1 MKIKVNILLFFV
13 IICLGACSSMKKVSQ
28 KSDTQLNTYTDGDV
42 SYKNQFRFKSMF
54 FESQRLEALEEF
66 DKAAALMEQCLA
78 IDPLNADA
86 HYEMATLYV
95 SIERIEDALFHAK
108 KSYELNPNNIWVSRL
123 LSQLYQISGNIDG
136 ELSAY
141 KTLIEK
147 DPSNIEYLFLLATA
161 HSKKGSYKKAI
172 QVYNEIESKIG
183 VSEELSVTKEYL
195 YITMGDVDLAA
206 AEIKKLI
213 AAFPNEIRFLGMLAE
228 LYQANNLTEK
238 SIAIYNEILEV
249 DPKNSAANVALA
261 EHYRVNNN
269 HLKAFDYLTFCFDKD
284 VFDLQTVFQILTSYF
299 QMAKEEQKY
308 LDPLLSL
315 LNKTLINHPNEAP
328 FHVLSG
334 DIYFELND
342 PNKAFEA
349 YEKSLRF
356 GITDFL
362 IWNRYLILGI
372 ELKEYDRV
380 YKNGMRAIE
389 LHPIQPTL
397 YLFSGFAASYKKE
410 YETAITLFNKGL
422 NYVVNNKPLK
432 AEFYNYLG
440 DSYHFFGNDKKS
452 DECYEKSLELIPDN
466 VVVLNNYSYYLS
478 LREKDLEKAERMS
491 KQCVELSPNQ
501 PTYQDTYGW
510 VLYKLKRFNEAREW
524 LKKAAEGDSKSPV
537 ITEHYGDVLYQLNLK
552 KEALEYWKKAK
563 NSGGD
568 SELLNK
574 KVREGV
580 LYE

>member
-1 MKIKVNILLFFV
+1 
-13 IICLGACSSMKKVSQ
+13 
-28 KSDTQLNTYTDGDV
+28 
-42 SYKNQFRFKSMF
+42 
-54 FESQRLEALEEF
+54 
-66 DKAAALMEQCLA
+66 MEQCLA

-86 HYEMATLYV
+86 HYEMATLYI

-108 KSYELNPNNIWVSRL
+108 KSYELNPNNVWVTQL
-123 LSQLYQISGNIDG
+123 LSQLYQMSGNIDG

-141 KTLIEK
+141 KNLIEK
-147 DPSNIEYLFLLATA
+147 DPSNIVEYLFLIATA
-161 HSKKGSYKKAI
+161 HSKKGSYKRAI

-195 YITMGDVDLAA
+195 YITLGDVDLAA
-206 AEIKKLI
+206 AEIMKLI

-238 SIAIYNEILEV
+238 SIAIYNDILEV
-249 DPKNSAANVALA
+249 EPKNSAANVALA

-269 HLKAFDYLTFCFDKD
+269 HLKAFDYLTFCFDND

-299 QMAKEEQKY
+299 QMAIEEQKY

-334 DIYFELND
+334 DVYFQLND
-342 PNKAFEA
+342 SKKAFEA
-349 YEKSLRF
+349 YEKSLSI

-372 ELKEYDRV
+372 ELQEYDRV
-380 YKNGMRAIE
+380 YNNGMRAIQ

-397 YLFSGFAASYKKE
+397 YLFSGFAASYNNEHEK
-410 YETAITLFNKGL
+410 AITLFNKGL
-422 NYVVNNKPLK
+422 NYVVNNRPLK

-452 DECYEKSLELIPDN
+452 DECYEKSLDLIPDN

-510 VLYKLKRFNEAREW
+510 VLYKLKRFNEAEEW
-524 LKKAAEGDSKSPV
+524 LKKAVEGDSKNPV
-537 ITEHYGDVLYQLNLK
+537 IIEHYGDVLYQLNNKKKLLFANIDIKESVIKSVIKISNILLKTYLNLK
-552 KEALEYWKKAK
+552 KI
-563 NSGGD
+563 NFI
-568 SELLNK
+568 LLLAISPLK
-574 KVREGV
+574 RSKIV
-580 LYE
+580 LTSLQQQFRPWPPTG

>member
-1 MKIKVNILLFFV
+1 
-13 IICLGACSSMKKVSQ
+13 
-28 KSDTQLNTYTDGDV
+28 
-42 SYKNQFRFKSMF
+42 MF

-66 DKAAALMEQCLA
+66 DKAAALIEQCLS

-86 HYEMATLYV
+86 HYEMATLYIA
-95 SIERIEDALFHAK
+95 IERIEDALFHAK
-108 KSYELNPNNIWVSRL
+108 KSYELNPNNVWVTQL
-123 LSQLYQISGNIDG
+123 LSQLYQMSGNIDG

-141 KTLIEK
+141 KDLIEK

-161 HSKKGSYKKAI
+161 HSKNGSYKKAI
-172 QVYNEIESKIG
+172 QVYNEIESRIG

-206 AEIKKLI
+206 AEIMKLI
-213 AAFPNEIRFLGMLAE
+213 SAFPNEIRFLCMLAE

-238 SIAIYNEILEV
+238 SIAIYNDILEV
-249 DPKNSAANVALA
+249 EPKNSAANVALA
-261 EHYRVNNN
+261 EHYRVNKN
-269 HLKAFDYLTFCFDKD
+269 HLKAFDYLTFCFDND
-284 VFDLQTVFQILTSYF
+284 VLDLQTVFQILTSYF
-299 QMAKEEQKY
+299 QMALEEQKY

-315 LNKTLINHPNEAP
+315 LNKALINYPNEAP

-334 DIYFELND
+334 DVYFQLN
-342 PNKAFEA
+342 NSKKAFEA
-349 YEKSLRF
+349 YEKSLNF
-356 GITDFL
+356 GVTDFL

-372 ELKEYDRV
+372 ELQEYDSV
-380 YKNGMRAIE
+380 YKNGVRAIE

-397 YLFSGFAASYKKE
+397 YLFSGFAASYNKE
-410 YETAITLFNKGL
+410 HEKAITLFDKGL

-440 DSYHFFGNDKKS
+440 DSYHFIGNDKKS
-452 DECYEKSLELIPDN
+452 DECYEKSLDLIPDN

-478 LREKDLEKAERMS
+478 LREKNLEKAERMS
-491 KQCVELSPNQ
+491 KLCVELNPNQ
-501 PTYQDTYGW
+501 STYQDTYGW
-510 VLYKLKRFNEAREW
+510 VLYKLKRFNEAEEW
-524 LKKAAEGDSKSPV
+524 LKKAVEGGDNSPV
-537 ITEHYGDVLYQLNLK
+537 IIEHYGDVLYQLNHK

-563 NSGGD
+563 NTGGD

>member
-334 DIYFELND
+334 DVYFELND

-491 KQCVELSPNQ
+491 KKCIELSPNQ
-501 PTYQDTYGW
+501 STYQDTYGW